1 MSRGLFPLRV
11 FAIDREIFVGEAKS
25 LSVPTATGQIQI
37 LAEHTPLVSILKEG
51 DIIIEPAEGIQPFD
65 SAQGVLKLP
74 ITGGTVEVTDNEVVA
89 LVNF

>member
-1 MSRGLFPLRV
+1 MNFPLKV

-25 LSVPTATGQIQI
+25 ITVPSSTGQIQI

-51 DIIIEPAEGIQPFD
+51 EIIIE
-65 SAQGVLKLP
+65 SADGTTQKLP
-74 ITGGTVEVTDNEVVA
+74 ISGGTVEVTDTEVVA

>member
-1 MSRGLFPLRV
+1 MNFPLRV

-25 LSVPTATGQIQI
+25 ITVPSSTGQIQI

-51 DIIIEPAEGIQPFD
+51 EIIIE
-65 SAQGVLKLP
+65 SADGTTQKLP
-74 ITGGTVEVTDNEVVA
+74 ISGGTVEVTDTEVVA